1 MKEIVRSVLVF
12 VVMSVFTGIAYPYV
26 ITALSHLEFRKQ
38 ANGSMV
44 VAQGRT
50 IGSSLIGQQFSGPA
64 YFHGRPSALEKAYD
78 ASSSGGSNSG
88 PSNAKFLAE
97 VRTRATKIREE
108 NGLSSESSIPAD
120 LVLASGSGLDPHISL
135 QSAMIQTGRVAKIRR
150 LAESEVQ
157 GLVERHMEG
166 SQFGFI
172 GDNRVNVLLLNMD
185 LDELSR
191 THQAGRS
198 K

>member
-1 MKEIVRSVLVF
+1 MTKVR
-12 VVMSVFTGIAYPYV
+12 
-26 ITALSHLEFRKQ
+26 
-38 ANGSMV
+38 
-44 VAQGRT
+44 
-50 IGSSLIGQQFSGPA
+50 
-64 YFHGRPSALEKAYD
+64 D
-78 ASSSGGSNSG
+78 
-88 PSNAKFLAE
+88 
-97 VRTRATKIREE
+97 E
-108 NGLSSESSIPAD
+108 NGLSSESPIPAD

-135 QSAMIQTGRVAKIRR
+135 QAAMVQIKRVAKVRR

-166 SQFGFI
+166 PQFGFI

-191 THQAGRS
+191 THEAGRS